1 MTNIYAYKEI
11 NYVITLNCYQIST
24 CNDVNEY
31 SIGIVSIYIVVQ
43 KRKVLAIVM
52 RDIYNNLPQNIIIEF
67 GV

>member
-1 MTNIYAYKEI
+1 M
-11 NYVITLNCYQIST
+11 
-24 CNDVNEY
+24 
-31 SIGIVSIYIVVQ
+31 VQ

>member
-11 NYVITLNCYQIST
+11 NYVITLNCY
-24 CNDVNEY
+24 DVNEY

>member
-24 CNDVNEY
+24 NDVNIY

>member
-24 CNDVNEY
+24 NDVNEY

>member
-11 NYVITLNCYQIST
+11 NYVITLNCYQIPT
-24 CNDVNEY
+24 NDVNEY

>member
-11 NYVITLNCYQIST
+11 NHVITLNCYLIST
-24 CNDVNEY
+24 NDVNEY